1 MSDYKR
7 ILCVVDLSQENR
19 QIIGRAVELAK
30 HYSASLEVLHVV
42 EHLPSEVA
50 NNIVLP
56 DQMGIEEHLAATA
69 KDELAKVKSEF
80 DMPEMTVKVVV
91 GSTKHEIIDI
101 AQQTKTDLI
110 VIGRHGR
117 HGISRLLGS
126 TANAVLHH
134 APCDVLAIH
143 VGT

>member
-1 MSDYKR
+1 MSAYKH
-7 ILCVVDLSQENR
+7 ILCVVDLSAENR
-19 QIIGRAVELAK
+19 QIVSQAEEIAK
-30 HYSASLEVLHVV
+30 LYSSKVSLLHVV

-56 DQMGIEEHLAATA
+56 DQEGIEDHLLASAEEALKQLKNDIDIPDVATI
-69 KDELAKVKSEF
+69 
-80 DMPEMTVKVVV
+80 VVL
-91 GSTKHEIIDI
+91 GSTKHEIIEI
-101 AQQTKTDLI
+101 AKANKADLI

-134 APCDVLAIH
+134 APCDVLAVHI
-143 VGT
+143 GE